1 MSSIVYAHDLDLGT
15 ECTLAS
21 LWVVPDLEKAVSMQ
35 EDRAVMQT
43 DTNRPENGLRE
54 TWWDFKKDKFE
65 VLQRT

>member
-35 EDRAVMQT
+35 EDRAVIQT
-43 DTNRPENGLRE
+43 DTNKTEK
-54 TWWDFKKDKFE
+54 WFE
-65 VLQRT
+65 GNLMGFQERQI

>member
-35 EDRAVMQT
+35 EDSAVMQT
-43 DTNRPENGLRE
+43 DTNRPGNGLRE
-54 TWWDFKKDKFE
+54 T
-65 VLQRT
+65 